1 MGGYGAGLS
10 RYGGS
15 SLYGSSYGAGYGA
28 SRFGYGASRYGSYGG
43 SYGSGYGGSYGSG
56 YGGGYGGYG
65 GGGYG
70 GGYNRGALGPLGQ
83 RGPGEGGP
91 AVVTWI
97 DQFAQVVDTFGR
109 FAHLLDMNCD
119 ALYGSFSSVL
129 RLFESMSELRR
140 ELLFIFQTVTLYRLL
155 RAALNRFGVGE
166 LITGGSTSTNSEG
179 LNLESFQQ
187 FQGKTQPAQP
197 KGRRVWPFL
206 LFLVSAIGGPLL
218 INRLWR
224 MLRSSSTSQPQLTRE
239 EEELWQSGPVYVQ
252 ALYDFPGSGSE
263 GTHTSPPF
271 VAIFMI
277 A

>member
-1 MGGYGAGLS
+1 
-10 RYGGS
+10 
-15 SLYGSSYGAGYGA
+15 
-28 SRFGYGASRYGSYGG
+28 
-43 SYGSGYGGSYGSG
+43 
-56 YGGGYGGYG
+56 
-65 GGGYG
+65 
-70 GGYNRGALGPLGQ
+70 
-83 RGPGEGGP
+83 
-91 AVVTWI
+91 VVTWI

-263 GTHTSPPF
+263 GDLTFTKGTIIKVLRADPNQGWWEGESAGRVGLFPSNFVETVPQQATTATTNSWASSSSEQPIRLHLGDHARPPSHF
-271 VAIFMI
+271 A
-277 A
+277 